1 MKKLFTFLALTISFS
16 INAQMSDNSVGT
28 SATGPRSVAMG
39 SFTTASGDYSTAMG
53 ESNTASGYTST
64 AMGAGNAATGQ
75 RSTAMGNYT
84 TASGNISV
92 AMGYN
97 TLATGG
103 RSVAMGT
110 YTRASDQNSL
120 VIGQYNSSGYS
131 ATSANSFST
140 SAPAFVIGN
149 GTSSSNKSDAFK
161 VMFNGDATVS
171 NDLTVSGI
179 LSIGGTSITSTAAE
193 LNYIDGVTSN
203 VQTQLDAKQAT
214 ISGAASTITSSN
226 LTASRA
232 LTSNGSGKV
241 EVSAVTSTELGYLDG
256 VTSAVQTQ
264 LDSKLSSSGNITTG
278 GNIIIPDSGNIGST
292 SDTDAI
298 TIANSGNVTFGQDIT
313 ISGDVTIS
321 SDARLKSNIVSLG
334 STLSKLLLIDGKSY
348 TMNGDGKDKIGVLAQ
363 EIQEVFPALVGE
375 DTKGMLTVNYQG
387 LVPVLI
393 NAIKEQEDKISRLE
407 NIVEQL
413 IKE

>member
-1 MKKLFTFLALTISFS
+1 M
-16 INAQMSDNSVGT
+16 
-28 SATGPRSVAMG
+28 
-39 SFTTASGDYSTAMG
+39 
-53 ESNTASGYTST
+53 
-64 AMGAGNAATGQ
+64 
-75 RSTAMGNYT
+75 
-84 TASGNISV
+84 
-92 AMGYN
+92 
-97 TLATGG
+97 
-103 RSVAMGT
+103 
-110 YTRASDQNSL
+110 
-120 VIGQYNSSGYS
+120 
-131 ATSANSFST
+131 
-140 SAPAFVIGN
+140 
-149 GTSSSNKSDAFK
+149 
-161 VMFNGDATVS
+161 
-171 NDLTVSGI
+171 
-179 LSIGGTSITSTAAE
+179 
-193 LNYIDGVTSN
+193 
-203 VQTQLDAKQAT
+203 
-214 ISGAASTITSSN
+214 
-226 LTASRA
+226 
-232 LTSNGSGKV
+232 
-241 EVSAVTSTELGYLDG
+241 
-256 VTSAVQTQ
+256 QTQ

-278 GNIIIPDSGNIGST
+278 GNIIIPDAGNIGSS

-298 TIANSGNVTFGQDIT
+298 TIANSGNVTFSQDIT